1 MPGTVLSSAVSALYL
16 LLDSSTLQHLQEG
29 AVVGVDAAGAV
40 VLGVVVP
47 DDVVVVVAAAVAVV
61 YNGYG
66 YACHQYSIGHA
77 VLPCGIGRVVILAC
91 AGAVVGSDSDSGSDS
106 DIAFFV
112 HRDQS
117 FLGSSY

>member
-1 MPGTVLSSAVSALYL
+1 MPGIVLSSVVSALYL
-16 LLDSSTLQHLQEG
+16 QRDSSTLQHLQEG

-40 VLGVVVP
+40 VVVVVP

-91 AGAVVGSDSDSGSDS
+91 AGAVVGSDSDSDSDS